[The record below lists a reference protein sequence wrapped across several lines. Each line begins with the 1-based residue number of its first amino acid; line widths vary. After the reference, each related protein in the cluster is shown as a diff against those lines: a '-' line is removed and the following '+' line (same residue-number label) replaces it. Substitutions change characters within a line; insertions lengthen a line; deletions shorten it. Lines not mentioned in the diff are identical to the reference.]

1 MARGGWWTEE
11 SRSSAVVE
19 RSRGN
24 ESRRGLFGCLT
35 TQCMLTRLT
44 RAFKPRTNHF
54 ATLHSPTMATSTQ
67 DLTALWPANRVR
79 TTFLDYF
86 KNAPGA
92 EHAFVPSSSTIPY
105 EDPTLLFANAGYV
118 EFKLRARWSQR
129 GGGTGASSQRVRRQ
143 GSSLGVWWRSGC

>member
-1 MARGGWWTEE
+1 MLRPFTRVFPPRINPFASRNYASMA
-11 SRSSAVVE
+11 S
-19 RSRGN
+19 
-24 ESRRGLFGCLT
+24 T
-35 TQCMLTRLT
+35 T
-44 RAFKPRTNHF
+44 H
-54 ATLHSPTMATSTQ
+54 

-118 EFKLRARWSQR
+118 EFKLRDGWSQR
-129 GGGTGASSQRVRRQ
+129 GGSVGGRCQ
-143 GSSLGVWWRSGC
+143 GVATHESRLGV